1 MIDRDD
7 VDSERIFVFGRSLGG
22 AVATQ
27 LAVNKPNYVKA
38 IILENTFTS
47 LSDMVDA
54 ILPFLSPFKFLIQ
67 RIFYPT
73 KDRIGKVK
81 CPILFIRGLRD
92 EIVPCQQSLV
102 LYSKAKKARFKD
114 ILEVKDG
121 DHNNTWRIGGKE
133 YIRSL
138 KSFLH
143 RCEHD

>member
-1 MIDRDD
+1 
-7 VDSERIFVFGRSLGG
+7 
-22 AVATQ
+22 
-27 LAVNKPNYVKA
+27 
-38 IILENTFTS
+38 
-47 LSDMVDA
+47 MVDA

-73 KDRIGKVK
+73 VDRIGKVK
-81 CPILFIRGLRD
+81 CPILLIRGLRD

-133 YIRSL
+133 YIRCL

-143 RCEHD
+143 RCEHEK